1 MTQEN
6 KELLLNDLCGR
17 LPYGVIGRC
26 EIDASYDTSFDT
38 IFQTHKFD
46 AVVYGLTEDSLFVTP
61 LIEDEDEQSFANE
74 EVANGVDI
82 LDFKPYLFPLS
93 SMTEEQEKEIQEIT
107 GNPDYACIIRKTD
120 GLELW
125 LNFIDTDP
133 TIWLDAIFEV
143 QDYLN
148 KNHFDYR
155 GLIEKGLAI
164 DATNL
169 NIY

>member
-1 MTQEN
+1 MTQEH
-6 KELLLNDLCGR
+6 KELLLKDLCAR
-17 LPYGVIGRC
+17 LPYGVKFMCNKNIYTTKGLDLIVTDEGDWEYAVTAKDTAPI
-26 EIDASYDTSFDT
+26 EIDF
-38 IFQTHKFD
+38 I
-46 AVVYGLTEDSLFVTP
+46 
-61 LIEDEDEQSFANE
+61 
-74 EVANGVDI
+74 
-82 LDFKPYLFPLS
+82 KPYLFPLS
-93 SMTEEQEKEIQEIT
+93 SMTDEQAKEIQEIT

-164 DATNL
+164 DATGL

>member
-1 MTQEN
+1 MLQEH
-6 KELLLNDLCGR
+6 KELLLKDLCAR
-17 LPYGVIGRC
+17 LPYGIKFLRESWNYEWDQELSVI
-26 EIDASYDTSFDT
+26 EVLEDIDKDGYINRT
-38 IFQTHKFD
+38 K
-46 AVVYGLTEDSLFVTP
+46 VYNVED
-61 LIEDEDEQSFANE
+61 I
-74 EVANGVDI
+74 
-82 LDFKPYLFPLS
+82 KPYLFPLS
-93 SMTEEQEKEIQEIT
+93 SMTEEQEKEIQEIV
-107 GNPDYACIIRKTD
+107 GNPDNACIIRKTD

-133 TIWLDAIFEV
+133 TIWVDTIFEV

-155 GLIEKGLAI
+155 GLIPMGLAI

>member
-1 MTQEN
+1 MTQED
-6 KELLLNDLCGR
+6 KELLLKDLCAR
-17 LPYGVIGRC
+17 LPYGVIVETPKGKGHVC
-26 EIDASYDTSFDT
+26 DINLT
-38 IFQTHKFD
+38 IFGYEF
-46 AVVYGLTEDSLFVTP
+46 
-61 LIEDEDEQSFANE
+61 
-74 EVANGVDI
+74 GVNVKATIRDNFSI
-82 LDFKPYLFPLS
+82 SYVKPYLFPLS
-93 SMTEEQEKEIQEIT
+93 SMTDKQENEIQEII

-133 TIWLDAIFEV
+133 TIWLDTIFEV

-164 DATNL
+164 DATGL